1 MFTGLIEAVGTLARR
16 QEHPGRLWVKYPD
29 DWPVPATG
37 ASIAVNGVCL
47 TVAAH
52 GRGEFAADL
61 LAETARRT
69 TLGRLPAGALLNL
82 ERALTAERGFDGH
95 IVTGHVDAVV
105 TLRRWQ
111 ENAAGRE
118 LFVELPAALADFVAP
133 QGSVALNGISLT
145 VAGLEGPV
153 ARLGIIPHTYERT
166 NLRALRGGAALNLE
180 VDIIARYAVHALRRQ
195 RGGLAELL
203 TQYDHT

>member
-16 QEHPGRLWVKYPD
+16 QERPGRLWVNYPD
-29 DWPVPATG
+29 HWPVPATG

-47 TVAAH
+47 TVAEH

-61 LAETARRT
+61 LAETATRT
-69 TLGRLPAGALLNL
+69 TLGRLPTGAPLNL

-111 ENAAGRE
+111 EHAAGRE
-118 LFVELPAALADFVAP
+118 LFVDIPAALADFIAP

-145 VAGLEGPV
+145 VAEVAGPV
-153 ARLGIIPHTYERT
+153 VRLGIIPHTYAQT
-166 NLRALRGGAALNLE
+166 NLRTLQSGAALNLE

-203 TQYDHT
+203 KPYDHS